1 MSLNSVDELRQILEV
16 PGDVEDTSL
25 EMFLA
30 DANLIITEDLAGKG
44 HSTARLKTIERYIAA
59 HFSLLLT
66 ERGGL
71 TSSRQGESQDNYTSM
86 SALGN
91 KAITGFQLTRYGQ
104 QAISLDT
111 SGTLAA
117 MSKVPGLKAQM
128 SVSSELENSP
138 TVYPGVS

>member
-25 EMFLA
+25 EGFLA

-44 HSTARLKTIERYIAA
+44 LSAARLKTIEKYVAA
-59 HFSLLLT
+59 HFSLMLT

-71 TSSRQGESQDNYTSM
+71 TSSRQGDSQDNYTSM

-91 KAITGFQLTRYGQ
+91 KAIAGFQLTRYGQ
-104 QAISLDT
+104 QAILLDT

-117 MSKVPGLKAQM
+117 LSRGPSLKAQLKP
-128 SVSSELENSP
+128 SSELENSP
-138 TVYPGVS
+138 TILGGS